1 MRLPRPVDNCG
12 HCLTPERAV
21 PVDPYLVQ
29 EIDPDE
35 LRAYYRC
42 GDCGHRWWTSW
53 DTRGME
59 VAELPWWA
67 A

>member
-1 MRLPRPVDNCG
+1 M
-12 HCLTPERAV
+12 